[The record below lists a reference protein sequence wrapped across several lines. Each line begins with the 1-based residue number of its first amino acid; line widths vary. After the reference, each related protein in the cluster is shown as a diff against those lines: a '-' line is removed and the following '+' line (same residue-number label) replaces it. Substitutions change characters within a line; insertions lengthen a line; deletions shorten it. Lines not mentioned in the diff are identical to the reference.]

1 MTTATP
7 QLLAPD
13 AVRAFLDE
21 HGIGTGSGPIRAT
34 RIGDGQSN
42 LTYLVER
49 GDERVVLR
57 RGPRPPFPPSAHD
70 MLREARILDLLAPTG
85 LPVPRV
91 RAICDDESVL
101 GVPFY
106 VMDLVPGVVIG
117 DDLPAAF
124 DAPADRR
131 RVAEAAVDALAA
143 LHGVDAASGGL
154 ASIGRPDGFLERQV
168 SRFASLWPGNTT
180 RQVDGFDEVAGWLAA
195 NIPVSGRAAV
205 VHGDFRIG
213 NLLYRA
219 EGPPTVAAI
228 LDWEMATVGDPLA
241 DLGYF
246 LATYSEAGGATTPL
260 DLTPVTRLPGFPSRE
275 ELADR
280 YERASGVA
288 VHDLDWYQAFAL
300 WKGAVFCEA
309 IHTRWLRGERPDDST
324 FAPTLTAGVPTLVA
338 AAAALIAG

>member
-7 QLLAPD
+7 PLLAPD

-21 HGIGTGSGPIRAT
+21 HGIGTGAGPIEAT

-42 LTYLVER
+42 LTYLVAR
-49 GDERVVLR
+49 GGERVVLR
-57 RGPRPPFPPSAHD
+57 RGPRPPYPPSAHD

-91 RAICDDESVL
+91 RAVCDDESVL

-106 VMDLVPGVVIG
+106 VMDLVPGIVIG
-117 DDLPAAF
+117 DELPAAF
-124 DAPADRR
+124 DAAEDRR
-131 RVAEAAVDALAA
+131 GLAEAAVDALAA
-143 LHGVDAASGGL
+143 LHRVDVASGPL
-154 ASIGRPDGFLERQV
+154 ASIGRPAGFLERQV

-195 NIPVSGRAAV
+195 HVPASGRAAV

-213 NLLYRA
+213 NLLYRPA
-219 EGPPTVAAI
+219 GPPTVAAI
-228 LDWEMATVGDPLA
+228 LDWEMATLGDPLA

-246 LATYSEAGGATTPL
+246 LATYAEAGSPPTPL
-260 DLTPVTRLPGFPSRE
+260 DLTPVTRLPGFPTRA

-309 IHTRWLRGERPDDST
+309 IHTRWLRGERPDDTT
-324 FAPTLTAGVPTLVA
+324 FAPGLTEGVPALIA
-338 AAAALIAG
+338 AAAARIAR